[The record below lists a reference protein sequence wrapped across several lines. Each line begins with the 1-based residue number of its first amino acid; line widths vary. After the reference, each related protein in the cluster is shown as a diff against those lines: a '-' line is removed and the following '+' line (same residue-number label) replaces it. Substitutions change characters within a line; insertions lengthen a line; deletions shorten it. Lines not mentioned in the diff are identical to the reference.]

1 MEELKCCFLQ
11 WEQKWLA
18 QQVKWDFTADE
29 REELFL
35 TWNIHKESKQ
45 RKLQLIKC
53 LWSAKTLRCLSMRS
67 ALGDKVGSNLAY
79 AALGQRYQTA
89 HPKGCVVDLSLS
101 LAVRTSL

>member
-1 MEELKCCFLQ
+1 MCDKWSKEERYLQ

-53 LWSAKTLRCLSMRS
+53 LWSAKTLRLANPIKLTISLRIMWQTIKRIK
-67 ALGDKVGSNLAY
+67 KVEICISW
-79 AALGQRYQTA
+79 
-89 HPKGCVVDLSLS
+89 
-101 LAVRTSL
+101 